1 MRTRALL
8 GHGKMT
14 EERLRSIV
22 ESWLTSRTQWL
33 ALLPSPLLE
42 QVNTLGTDGSTS
54 LMDLVDILMQWY
66 DTLPKRDQER
76 FWILSLDFV
85 MLATSLGTPS
95 RVSN

>member
-14 EERLRSIV
+14 QERLQSIV

-42 QVNTLGTDGSTS
+42 QVNTLGTDGSMSQMELVAT
-54 LMDLVDILMQWY
+54 LMDWY
-66 DTLPKRDQER
+66 DTLPKKER
-76 FWILSLDFV
+76 EKFWTLSLDFV
-85 MLATSLGTPS
+85 MLATSHGTPS

>member
-14 EERLRSIV
+14 EERLQSIV
-22 ESWLTSRTQWL
+22 GSLLTSRTQWL

-54 LMDLVDILMQWY
+54 LMDLVDTLMQWY
-66 DTLPKRDQER
+66 DTLSPKQRVKL
-76 FWILSLDFV
+76 WILIVDFLTIGTPV
-85 MLATSLGTPS
+85 GTPS
-95 RVSN
+95 RELN

>member
-14 EERLRSIV
+14 EERFRSIV
-22 ESWLTSRTQWL
+22 ESWLTSRMQWL

-42 QVNTLGTDGSTS
+42 QVNTLGTDGSMSQT
-54 LMDLVDILMQWY
+54 DLVGTLMQWY
-66 DTLPKRDQER
+66 DTLPKREQEK
-76 FWILSLDFV
+76 FWTLSLDFV
-85 MLATSLGTPS
+85 TLATSHGTPS